1 MNWVRVFRNHIGVVS
16 QLYTFGECES
26 TGFQEPQNSRF
37 RVFRNPG
44 WFKRVFRNQARV
56 FRNEFRVIG
65 NHPRVFRNKKAGYQE
80 RKVSGFQ
87 EPAFR
92 VFRNLPP
99 SKPLNSLTKFDT
111 KLTVTRARDLNPI
124 FNLLTPNPRLLG
136 GFAPCRLKPTHPA
149 HPHKDRPPG
158 EPQNQKIPRRRLR
171 RRENEPDN
179 TDQAR

>member
-149 HPHKDRPPG
+149 HPHKDRPTG
-158 EPQNQKIPRRRLR
+158 EPKIKTIPRRRLR

-179 TDQAR
+179 PDQAR